1 MALDL
6 TLCLVPEQIEALFSK
21 ALVNK
26 SYAEWMPFI
35 PGLLRQRD
43 FTDIQDDGLS
53 ELKKDVEALSRFFH
67 FTEDYYFYD
76 ISRSSSTVDYLLN
89 QYIKANSLP
98 MQPDIVWEGGNA
110 FSAVVATQGMPVKL
124 YDKAQIRAIAFLLID
139 LEFADLLKYYEYDTM
154 LEAGVYKLTSL
165 EKQELLEDTF
175 YAVKYL
181 FLIAFSEGLLVF
193 KAID

>member
-26 SYAEWMPFI
+26 PYAEWMQFI
-35 PGLLRQRD
+35 PRMLRGQD
-43 FTDIQDDGLS
+43 FTDIQDEGLTK
-53 ELKKDVEALSRFFH
+53 LKQDVEALSRFFN

-76 ISRSSSTVDYLLN
+76 VNRSFSTVDYLLN
-89 QYIKANSLP
+89 QYIKANSAP
-98 MQPDIVWEGGNA
+98 VQPAILWEGGNA
-110 FSAVVATQGMPVKL
+110 FPAVVAGQGMFIKL
-124 YDKAQIRAIAFLLID
+124 YDKAQVRAIALLLID

-165 EKQELLEDTF
+165 ENQESLEDTF

-181 FLIAFSEGLLVF
+181 FLIAFSKGLLVF